1 MTQTPFRPDSAEAR
15 FAQVFDHL
23 HAIVAYAARRGSRD
37 PEGIAAEV
45 MAIAWRKL
53 PVVPSDNPRPWLFVT
68 ARNLLMAE
76 RRRTVRQTPLDP
88 GQAEQA
94 AAPLAIE
101 GGDAVVTSALLELRP
116 DDRELLLL
124 VAWDDLTPAEAANA
138 LGISAVALRVRLF
151 RARRRF
157 EQALERRPPGPD
169 PSPALEMESA

>member
-1 MTQTPFRPDSAEAR
+1 MTHGSNRPDGAEAR
-15 FAQVFDHL
+15 FAQVFGHL

-53 PVVPSDNPRPWLFVT
+53 PVVPADNPRPWLFVT

-76 RRRTVRQTPLDP
+76 RRRAGRQAPLDP
-88 GQAEQA
+88 GQADQA
-94 AAPLAIE
+94 AAPAIE
-101 GGDAVVTSALLELRP
+101 SGDAAVTSALLELRP

-124 VAWDDLTPAEAANA
+124 VAWDDLTPAEAADA

-157 EQALERRPPGPD
+157 EQALERRPPGAD
-169 PSPALEMESA
+169 PSPTLEMESA